1 MKIGDIFKNKVLTT
15 SFEVF
20 PPNDKVGLDQVY
32 NCLDTLT
39 LENPD
44 FISVTYGAGG
54 NTKGRTV
61 EIAERIKSQNNVE
74 ALAHFTC
81 IGSKKEEIDRVL
93 NELEKNNIENIL
105 ALRGDYP
112 IDRDL
117 EPGDFNYAKDLIKY
131 IREKKGD
138 KFSIGAAYYVE
149 GHRETNDLL
158 DLFHLKE
165 KVDAG
170 VDFLISQIFLDNE
183 FFYSF
188 RDKLEKLQI
197 NVPLVAGIM
206 PVTNAKQI
214 KKITSLCSCTI
225 PKKFLKILEK
235 YEDNPSALREAGLA
249 YAIEQ
254 VVDLVASDING
265 IHLYTM
271 NRPETAKK
279 IIDATGIIRK

>member
-1 MKIGDIFKNKVLTT
+1 M
-15 SFEVF
+15 
-20 PPNDKVGLDQVY
+20 
-32 NCLDTLT
+32 
-39 LENPD
+39 
-44 FISVTYGAGG
+44 
-54 NTKGRTV
+54 
-61 EIAERIKSQNNVE
+61 
-74 ALAHFTC
+74 
-81 IGSKKEEIDRVL
+81 
-93 NELEKNNIENIL
+93 
-105 ALRGDYP
+105 
-112 IDRDL
+112 
-117 EPGDFNYAKDLIKY
+117 
-131 IREKKGD
+131 
-138 KFSIGAAYYVE
+138 
-149 GHRETNDLL
+149 
-158 DLFHLKE
+158 
-165 KVDAG
+165 
-170 VDFLISQIFLDNE
+170 
-183 FFYSF
+183 
-188 RDKLEKLQI
+188 QI